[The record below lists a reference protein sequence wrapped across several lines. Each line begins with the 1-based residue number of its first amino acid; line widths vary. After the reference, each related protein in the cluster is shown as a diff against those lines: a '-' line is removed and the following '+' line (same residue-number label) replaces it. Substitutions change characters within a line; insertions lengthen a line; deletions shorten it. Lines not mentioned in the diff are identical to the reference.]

1 MAAHGWT
8 CGRNS
13 LYTQGGKSVV
23 GAPSIAIIYYL
34 DDTPTLVCN
43 STPLLYWHASSVWHA
58 SSRERQTHQA
68 KVPPLLK
75 SDASE
80 DTLVTDKMSS
90 TAGPAMPPA
99 SADLATTWAFLEEG
113 VDHIMTKLQTGV
125 SYSKYMSLYTVAYN
139 YCTSSKMSGAS
150 SDHPGGLSNRCIGRA
165 PGRRTTPILRS
176 GVGSVHHGANY
187 INRLFTYLNRHWVK
201 RERDEGRKG
210 VYPVYTLA
218 LVQWKTNF
226 FMHVQ
231 QKNTKLAGAILR
243 LIEQQRNG
251 ETIDQGLVK
260 KVVDSFVSLGLD
272 DTDINKACLDVYKE
286 HFEVP
291 FIDATEKYYKQESE
305 SFLAES
311 SVSDYLKKAEERL
324 REEEDRVERYL
335 HTQTRK
341 PLISKCEHVLIREH
355 SELMWES
362 FQSLLD
368 YDKDED
374 LQRMYAL
381 LSRIPEG
388 LEPLRK
394 KFEEHVKKAGLSAV
408 TKLIGEGAENVD
420 SLDPKA
426 YVDALLEIHQK
437 NLRPSL
443 EVSGVRRA
451 SSQVST
457 RLAES
462 LSTETPPLGR
472 QPRSRPNFWPSMR
485 ICCSARTTRWLK
497 RVISKGIE
505 SRYKDVFQTFYT
517 TKLSKRL
524 IHGVSASDESE
535 ASMISKLKEA
545 CGFEYTNKLQ
555 RMFTDMSLSKDLT
568 DSFKERMQQNH
579 DDMDI
584 NFSIMVLG
592 TNFWPLTA
600 PNNEFIIPTEIQPTY
615 ERFQKYYQTKHSGRK
630 LTWLWNYSK
639 NELRTNYLNQKYIL
653 MTSSYQMAILLQYN
667 NNDTLSLSEL
677 VAATSINKDHLT
689 QILAL
694 LVKAKI
700 LINEETDQYDL
711 NPNFK
716 SKKIRVNLNLPI
728 KAEVKAETT
737 DVLKTVDED
746 RKYVIQATIVRIMKA
761 RKTMKNQALI
771 QEVISQISQR
781 FAPKIP
787 DIKKAIDT
795 LLEKEYIERVE
806 GVATGS
812 PQEVDSEGEHQQWRL
827 SKVVSAFSD

>member
-1 MAAHGWT
+1 
-8 CGRNS
+8 
-13 LYTQGGKSVV
+13 
-23 GAPSIAIIYYL
+23 
-34 DDTPTLVCN
+34 
-43 STPLLYWHASSVWHA
+43 
-58 SSRERQTHQA
+58 
-68 KVPPLLK
+68 
-75 SDASE
+75 
-80 DTLVTDKMSS
+80 
-90 TAGPAMPPA
+90 MPPA
-99 SADLATTWAFLEEG
+99 TADLATTWAFLEEG

-139 YCTSSKMSGAS
+139 YCTSSRMHNTTTDTVGQGSRTGANLMG
-150 SDHPGGLSNRCIGRA
+150 SDLYNNLIRYFITHLKLLKDQSDSLQDEALLRYYASEWDRY
-165 PGRRTTPILRS
+165 TT
-176 GVGSVHHGANY
+176 GANY

-218 LVQWKTNF
+218 LVQWKSNF
-226 FMHVQ
+226 FLHVQ
-231 QKNTKLAGAILR
+231 SKHTKLAGAILR
-243 LIEQQRNG
+243 LIERQRNG

-272 DTDINKACLDVYKE
+272 ESDINKASLDVYRE
-286 HFEVP
+286 HLETP
-291 FIDATEKYYKQESE
+291 FLDATEKYYEQESE
-305 SFLAES
+305 AFLAES

-324 REEEDRVERYL
+324 KEEEDRVDRYL
-335 HTQTRK
+335 NTDTRK
-341 PLISKCEHVLIREH
+341 QLVSKCEHVLIRQH
-355 SELMWES
+355 SDLMWES

-368 YDKDED
+368 FDKDED

-394 KFEEHVKKAGLSAV
+394 KFEEHVKKAGLAAV
-408 TKLIGEGAENVD
+408 AKLLGEGSDGAD

-426 YVDALLEIHQK
+426 YVDALLEVHRK
-437 NLRPSL
+437 NSDTVTRSFRGEAGFVASLDKACREFVNRNSATGSSTTKSPELLAKHADMLLRKNNKMAEEEDL
-443 EVSGVRRA
+443 EGA
-451 SSQVST
+451 
-457 RLAES
+457 L
-462 LSTETPPLGR
+462 
-472 QPRSRPNFWPSMR
+472 N
-485 ICCSARTTRWLK
+485 
-497 RVISKGIE
+497 RVMVLFKYIE
-505 SRYKDVFQTFYT
+505 DKDVFQTFYA

-568 DSFKERMQQNH
+568 DQFKERMANH
-579 DDMDI
+579 EDMDI

-592 TNFWPLTA
+592 TNFWPLSA
-600 PNNEFIIPTEIQPTY
+600 PNNDFIIPPEILPTY
-615 ERFQKYYQTKHSGRK
+615 DRFSKYYQTKHSGRK

-653 MTSSYQMAILLQYN
+653 MTSSYQMSVLLQYN
-667 NNDTLSLSEL
+667 KHDTLSLEEL
-677 VAATSINKDHLT
+677 ITATAISKDILSQVLT
-689 QILAL
+689 L
-694 LVKAKI
+694 LVKAKV

-716 SKKIRVNLNLPI
+716 SKKIRVNLNQPI
-728 KAEVKAETT
+728 KAEVKAESSE
-737 DVLKTVDED
+737 VLKTVDED

-761 RKTMKNQALI
+761 RKTMKNQPLI

-795 LLEKEYIERVE
+795 LLEKEYIERVD
-806 GVATGS
+806 GTRDTFAYVA
-812 PQEVDSEGEHQQWRL
+812 
-827 SKVVSAFSD
+827 

>member
-1 MAAHGWT
+1 
-8 CGRNS
+8 
-13 LYTQGGKSVV
+13 
-23 GAPSIAIIYYL
+23 
-34 DDTPTLVCN
+34 
-43 STPLLYWHASSVWHA
+43 
-58 SSRERQTHQA
+58 
-68 KVPPLLK
+68 
-75 SDASE
+75 
-80 DTLVTDKMSS
+80 
-90 TAGPAMPPA
+90 MPPA

-139 YCTSSKMSGAS
+139 YCTSSRMHGAPDS
-150 SDHPGGLSNRCIGRA
+150 A
-165 PGRRTTPILRS
+165 
-176 GVGSVHHGANY
+176 VGSGNRTGANLMGSDLYNNLIRYFVTHLKGLKEQSDALQDEALLRYYASEWDRYTTGANY

-218 LVQWKTNF
+218 LVQWKSNF
-226 FMHVQ
+226 FLHVQ
-231 QKNTKLAGAILR
+231 SKHGKLAGAILR
-243 LIEQQRNG
+243 LIERQRNG

-272 DTDINKACLDVYKE
+272 ETDINKASLDVYKE
-286 HFEVP
+286 HLESP
-291 FIDATEKYYKQESE
+291 FLDATEKYYQQESE
-305 SFLAES
+305 AFLAES

-324 REEEDRVERYL
+324 REEEDRVDRYL
-335 HTQTRK
+335 NTETRK
-341 PLISKCEHVLIREH
+341 QLVSKCEHVLIRQH

-362 FQSLLD
+362 FQNLLD
-368 YDKDED
+368 FDKDED

-394 KFEEHVKKAGLSAV
+394 KFEEHVKKAGLTAV
-408 TKLIGEGAENVD
+408 SKLVGEGSEGAD
-420 SLDPKA
+420 GLDPKA
-426 YVDALLEIHQK
+426 YVDALLEVHRK
-437 NLRPSL
+437 NSETVTRSFRGEAGFVASLDKACREFVNRNAATGTSTTKSPELLAKHADMLLRKNNKMAEEEDL
-443 EVSGVRRA
+443 EGA
-451 SSQVST
+451 
-457 RLAES
+457 L
-462 LSTETPPLGR
+462 
-472 QPRSRPNFWPSMR
+472 N
-485 ICCSARTTRWLK
+485 
-497 RVISKGIE
+497 RVMILFKYIE
-505 SRYKDVFQTFYT
+505 DKDVFQTFYT

-568 DSFKERMQQNH
+568 DQFKERMQQNH

-592 TNFWPLTA
+592 TNFWPLNA
-600 PNNEFIIPTEIQPTY
+600 PNNDFIVPPEILPTY
-615 ERFQKYYQTKHSGRK
+615 DRFSKYYQTKHSGRK

-653 MTSSYQMAILLQYN
+653 MTSSYQMAVLLQYN
-667 NNDTLSLSEL
+667 KHDTLSLEEL
-677 VAATSINKDHLT
+677 VTATAISKD
-689 QILAL
+689 ILVQVLSL

-700 LINEETDQYDL
+700 LVNDETDQYDL

-716 SKKIRVNLNLPI
+716 SKKIRVNLNQPI
-728 KAEVKAETT
+728 KAEVKAESSE
-737 DVLKTVDED
+737 VLKTVDED

-761 RKTMKNQALI
+761 RKTMKNQPLI

-795 LLEKEYIERVE
+795 LLEKEYIERVD
-806 GVATGS
+806 GTRDTFAYVA
-812 PQEVDSEGEHQQWRL
+812 
-827 SKVVSAFSD
+827 